1 MRVCKHTHTHTH
13 TQPCVHAWLGPGSR
27 FLAVFAEIVTELC
40 PEDPQKLAKIVLNLV
55 LFMSPIA
62 HAAYLTNDQF
72 TVSVPR
78 LD

>member
-1 MRVCKHTHTHTH
+1 M
-13 TQPCVHAWLGPGSR
+13 
-27 FLAVFAEIVTELC
+27 FAEIVTELC